1 MGTNDIGSPGYK
13 KEDLLANYNTILTQ
27 IGEKLPDCKVFV
39 MAYYPINAKADFP
52 PIDKSKKEEMFKTR
66 TNQAISD
73 ANELI
78 KELAKRHGYEFFFV
92 KRV

>member
-1 MGTNDIGSPGYK
+1 
-13 KEDLLANYNTILTQ
+13 
-27 IGEKLPDCKVFV
+27 